1 MSNELVFLLTVF
13 TVVFGLGLAVTAGA
27 MRLGTTGRLKSD
39 AIAGTTA
46 PATPSAGWVERVVKL
61 TGPLAN
67 LSIPTEGW
75 EHSAL
80 RIRFMNAGLRGSA
93 APQVYFAAK
102 TVLAIGLPL
111 LGYGYLQL
119 MAAALPVQSLVA
131 VLWPLAALGLYLPN
145 LVLWRLR
152 IHRQRAIFQAF
163 PDAIDLITVCVEA
176 GLGLDA
182 ALVRVAEDVGMACRP
197 LAEEL
202 RLVTLEL
209 RAGSDKDTALRNLAL
224 RCGVEEIDALAAM
237 LIQAERFGTSI
248 AESLRVQSESLRT
261 TRRLRAEEAAAKI
274 PVKMLV
280 PLIFFIFPSMLTVLL
295 GPAVIRISQ
304 TLMPSLAAP

>member
-1 MSNELVFLLTVF
+1 MTLESIYLLCVFCL
-13 TVVFGLGLAVTAGA
+13 VFGLGLLATRILIRPAAASRLRGEAVVGNEQVAGI
-27 MRLGTTGRLKSD
+27 G
-39 AIAGTTA
+39 
-46 PATPSAGWVERVVKL
+46 GWVERIVRL
-61 TGPLAN
+61 SEPLAR
-67 LSIPTEGW
+67 LSLPSEGW

-80 RIRFMNAGLRGSA
+80 RVRFMNAGLRGSA

-102 TVLAIGLPL
+102 TALAIGLPL
-111 LGYGYLQL
+111 LALTWLRMSGTEFRASWLVGALWVV
-119 MAAALPVQSLVA
+119 AAC
-131 VLWPLAALGLYLPN
+131 GLYLPN
-145 LVLWRLR
+145 VVLWALR
-152 IHRQRAIFQAF
+152 RRRERQIFEAF

-182 ALVRVAEDVGMACRP
+182 ALVRVAQDVDMTSRP

-202 RLVTLEL
+202 HLVTLEL
-209 RAGSDKDTALRNLAL
+209 RAGSSKEKALRNLAL

-237 LIQAERFGTSI
+237 LIQAERFGTGI

-274 PVKMLV
+274 PVKMLF

-304 TLMPSLAAP
+304 TLMPTLAAP

>member
-1 MSNELVFLLTVF
+1 
-13 TVVFGLGLAVTAGA
+13 
-27 MRLGTTGRLKSD
+27 
-39 AIAGTTA
+39 
-46 PATPSAGWVERVVKL
+46 
-61 TGPLAN
+61 
-67 LSIPTEGW
+67 
-75 EHSAL
+75 
-80 RIRFMNAGLRGSA
+80 
-93 APQVYFAAK
+93 
-102 TVLAIGLPL
+102 
-111 LGYGYLQL
+111 
-119 MAAALPVQSLVA
+119 
-131 VLWPLAALGLYLPN
+131 
-145 LVLWRLR
+145 
-152 IHRQRAIFQAF
+152 
-163 PDAIDLITVCVEA
+163 
-176 GLGLDA
+176 
-182 ALVRVAEDVGMACRP
+182 MACRP